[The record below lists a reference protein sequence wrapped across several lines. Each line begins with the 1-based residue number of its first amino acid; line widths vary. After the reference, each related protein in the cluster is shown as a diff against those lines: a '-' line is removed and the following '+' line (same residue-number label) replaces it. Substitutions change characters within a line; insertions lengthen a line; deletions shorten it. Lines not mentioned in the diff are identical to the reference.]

1 MGVVREPKVVAEI
14 GCNHRGNF
22 ETAKEMIMMAAQ
34 FCKVQVVKFQKRTP
48 RECLTPEEYDAP
60 HPNPYHSYGPT
71 YGAHREFLELDI
83 DTHRKLKEVCERYG
97 VDYATSVWDMTSV
110 AEVIALKPVLIKV
123 PSACNTHY
131 EMLTRLC
138 YDYGGEIHISL
149 GMTKRAEEE
158 RIIDF
163 LRKKGRLSS
172 VVLYHCTSGYPVPFE
187 DLCLLEIKRL
197 VETYGPMVKAIGYS
211 GHNLGIAADVAA
223 FVLGADWVERHF
235 TLDRTWKGTDHAA
248 SLEPDGLRRVAR
260 DLRAIALALQE
271 RPREI
276 LAIEEET
283 RRKLKWDRKQNAS

>member
-1 MGVVREPKVVAEI
+1 MGVIREPKVVAEI

-34 FCKVQVVKFQKRTP
+34 FCKAQVVKFQKRNP

-83 DTHRKLKEVCERYG
+83 DTHRKLKEVCESYG
-97 VDYATSVWDMTSV
+97 VGYATSVWDMTSA

-163 LRKKGRLSS
+163 LQKKGRLSS

-187 DLCLLEIKRL
+187 DLCLLEIRRL
-197 VETYGPMVKAIGYS
+197 VETYGTRVKAIGYS

-283 RRKLKWDRKQNAS
+283 RRKLKWDRKQSAS